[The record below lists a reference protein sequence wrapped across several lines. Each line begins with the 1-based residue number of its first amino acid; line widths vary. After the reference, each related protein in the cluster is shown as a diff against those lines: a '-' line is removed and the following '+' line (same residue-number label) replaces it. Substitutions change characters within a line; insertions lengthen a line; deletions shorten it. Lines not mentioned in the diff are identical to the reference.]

1 MRWLVLLARTVRSA
15 VHDDFGI
22 AASSIAFGA
31 FLAIVPLVG
40 LVAAAYGLF
49 VSQATVAANLAQ
61 LTAIL
66 PDDAQKIVVRS
77 LYLAPAL
84 DRRGIITLAASFG
97 VALFSARRAGR
108 SMLHGINLAY
118 RNTRERCGMRRQIV
132 STLLVLGCAAVVLT
146 ALVSL
151 SVLAVLQS
159 YVPDGLP
166 GARFASAAILFG
178 SLTLG
183 AGGGLI
189 LIYRYAAAGEPVA
202 WRHALPGTIAGVA
215 MWLGATVAFRGYV
228 SHLARFDNTY
238 GSLSAVVVLMLWLTV
253 SAWAL
258 LLGARLNAEALRSPQ
273 GGEQA

>member
-118 RNTRERCGMRRQIV
+118 RNTRERRGIRRQIV

-146 ALVSL
+146 ALISL

-166 GARFASAAILFG
+166 GARFASTAILFG

-183 AGGGLI
+183 AGGALI

-238 GSLSAVVVLMLWLTV
+238 GSLSAVAVLMLWLTV